1 MDTNKHE
8 LRSSYSRPFVVKR
21 QQIGVP
27 GCFWLGAVG
36 SISAE
41 YVVPKGE
48 RRVALGAAQSS
59 QPRRVKLKRHLSSVV
74 LVEDPLLSDKL
85 SIRQKIVAPKT
96 NFLIGDL
103 KCKKL

>member
-1 MDTNKHE
+1 MAPNLCHNFRFQSKRVDLYRRLDGRKLPAE
-8 LRSSYSRPFVVKR
+8 RKRSRH
-21 QQIGVP
+21 
-27 GCFWLGAVG
+27 W
-36 SISAE
+36 
-41 YVVPKGE
+41 
-48 RRVALGAAQSS
+48 LGAAQSS

-74 LVEDPLLSDKL
+74 LVQDPLLSDKL